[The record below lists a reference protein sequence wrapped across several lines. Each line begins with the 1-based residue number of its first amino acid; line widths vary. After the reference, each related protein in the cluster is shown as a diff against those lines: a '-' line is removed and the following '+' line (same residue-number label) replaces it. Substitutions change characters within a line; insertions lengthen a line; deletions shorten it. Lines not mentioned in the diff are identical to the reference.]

1 LAESLGDETT
11 DLKRWQTDKMSAQ
24 LRPTL
29 AYLSRLQARMEKR
42 GFTADDK
49 LYQPVCKTQG
59 AMQELVME
67 LQGEC
72 ELPIDSSATWGSS
85 ATLC

>member
-1 LAESLGDETT
+1 MRGS

-29 AYLSRLQARMEKR
+29 AYLSKLQARMEKR

-49 LYQPVCKTQG
+49 LYQLVCKAQG
-59 AMQELVME
+59 GMQELLME
-67 LQGEC
+67 LHYLSC
-72 ELPIDSSATWGSS
+72 ESGVGRK
-85 ATLC
+85 